1 MSVKGD
7 SLTTRHLTLQILCG
21 IFPFFPLPLSPRCSV
36 LVLICFAS
44 SQRAAKP
51 RLRVLT
57 EWQTDKAGNYLATR
71 WKSDILPLV

>member
-36 LVLICFAS
+36 LVLIRFAS
-44 SQRAAKP
+44 SHRAAKP
-51 RLRVLT
+51 RLCAPCPYRMADRQS
-57 EWQTDKAGNYLATR
+57 WQVSGN
-71 WKSDILPLV
+71 KVEE